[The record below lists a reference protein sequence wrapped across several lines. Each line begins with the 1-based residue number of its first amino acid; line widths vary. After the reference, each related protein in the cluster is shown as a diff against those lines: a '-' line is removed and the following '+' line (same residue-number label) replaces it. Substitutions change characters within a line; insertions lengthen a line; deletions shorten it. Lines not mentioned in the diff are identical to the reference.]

1 MKAEELAEITILP
14 GAKNSPPKNWEVEKM
29 AFGRTDL
36 REILG
41 EAYTDDIAKKLITLH
56 RGVVDPL
63 KDDLDNERQAS
74 TKWKAEADKL
84 PGIQKELDDLKKEDY
99 KAKYEKEHGDF
110 EAYKGQ
116 VAKDAETAKVKAA
129 YKKLLVEE
137 QISEKTLDAV
147 LAATDY
153 SKIKL
158 KDDGTLDGIE
168 DLKKDIADK
177 WGSFKVTTRQRGQ
190 QVDNPPPGG
199 DNGGN
204 DGGVRSMAAKW
215 HERRFGAAPAT
226 NPQK

>member
-1 MKAEELAEITILP
+1 
-14 GAKNSPPKNWEVEKM
+14 M
-29 AFGRTDL
+29 AFGRSDL

-41 EAYTDDIAKKLITLH
+41 EAYTDDIAKKIISKH
-56 RGVVDPL
+56 REVVDKINDELDTEKRESAKL
-63 KDDLDNERQAS
+63 KAD
-74 TKWKAEADKL
+74 AEKL

-137 QISEKTLDAV
+137 KISEKTLDSI
-147 LAATDY
+147 LNATDY
-153 SKIKL
+153 GKMKL

-177 WGSFKVTTRQRGQ
+177 WGGFKVTIRQRGQ

>member
-1 MKAEELAEITILP
+1 
-14 GAKNSPPKNWEVEKM
+14 M

-63 KDDLDNERQAS
+63 KDDLDNEKQAS
-74 TKWKAEADKL
+74 AKYKAEADKL
-84 PGIQKELDDLKKEDY
+84 PSVQKELDDLKKEDW

-110 EAYKGQ
+110 DAYKGQ
-116 VAKDAETAKVKAA
+116 VAKDAEAAKIKAA

-147 LAATDY
+147 LNATDY
-153 SKIKL
+153 SNMKL

-168 DLKKDIADK
+168 DLKKTIADK
-177 WGSFKVTTRQRGQ
+177 WGSFKVTTRQRGEH
-190 QVDNPPPGG
+190 VDNPPPGAN
-199 DNGGN
+199 NGGN
-204 DGGVRSMAAKW
+204 DGGVRAMAAKW
-215 HERRFGAAPAT
+215 HAQRFGTAPS
-226 NPQK
+226 PQK